1 MTSSDSE
8 ESLAD
13 RPAKGGR
20 IPIYGPEFAA
30 DPQRVYAE
38 LRSYGPV
45 APVELSPG
53 VPGMLVTGYEAALE
67 VLRDPGRFPRDA
79 RRWQEG
85 IPADCP
91 ILPIMAYRPTC
102 NLTDDPLRSRLRDA
116 VTDSLD
122 RVDQNVL
129 RDFVE
134 RSADE
139 LIGRIGPKGEADLL
153 ADYAVILPLLVF
165 NLLCGCPAEL
175 GDRMVAAIREVLKW
189 ENSEEANMNLALAVL
204 ELMALK
210 RENPGPN
217 VTTWLMDHPAE
228 LTDEEVAHQLV
239 MLVGAGSELA
249 QNLIANTLRLLL
261 SDERFAGDL
270 SGGNLTV
277 EDALDEV
284 LWVDPPLANFGVS
297 YPVEPTSFHGVE
309 LPADQPVVISFA
321 AANNDPSTLTEHRAG
336 NRAHLSWGVGPHTCP
351 AQGHARVLATVAIE
365 KLLDALP
372 DMELAVPVD
381 ELVWRPGFIKRALSS
396 LPVRFPVIPG
406 PVPVPGDEA
415 PQGEAHHS
423 EAPHDETPHDEASPG
438 ETRQDE
444 APQEEAP
451 AQPAAPAPEPPAQ
464 DPVPWWRRLTWWRT
478 GKTG

>member
-1 MTSSDSE
+1 M
-8 ESLAD
+8 
-13 RPAKGGR
+13 KGR

-30 DPQRVYAE
+30 DPDRVYAE
-38 LRSYGPV
+38 LRAYGPV

-53 VPGMLVTGYEAALE
+53 VPGMLVTGYDAALE
-67 VLRDPGRFPRDA
+67 VLRDPIRFPRDA
-79 RRWQEG
+79 RRWQQG
-85 IPADCP
+85 IPPDCP

-102 NLTDDPLRSRLRDA
+102 NLTDDPDRSRLRDA

-122 RVDQNVL
+122 RVDQAVL
-129 RDFVE
+129 REFVE
-134 RSADE
+134 RSADT

-175 GDRMVAAIREVLKW
+175 GDRMLAAIQEVLKW
-189 ENSEEANMNLALAVL
+189 ENSEEANMTLGLAVL

-210 RENPGPN
+210 REEPGPD
-217 VTTWLMDHPAE
+217 VTTWLMNHPADM
-228 LTDEEVAHQLV
+228 TDEETAHQLV

-270 SGGNLTV
+270 SGGNLSV

-297 YPVEPTSFHGVE
+297 YPLEPISFHGVE

-321 AANNDPSTLTEHRAG
+321 AANSDPSTLTEHRAG
-336 NRAHLSWGVGPHTCP
+336 NRAHLSWGIGPHTCP
-351 AQGHARVLATVAIE
+351 AQSHARVLATVAIE

-372 DMELAVPVD
+372 DMELAVPAD
-381 ELVWRPGFIKRALSS
+381 ELVWRPGFIQRALSS
-396 LPVRFPVIPG
+396 LPVRFPPIPG
-406 PVPVPGDEA
+406 AVSVPDEESR
-415 PQGEAHHS
+415 PE
-423 EAPHDETPHDEASPG
+423 PP
-438 ETRQDE
+438 
-444 APQEEAP
+444 P
-451 AQPAAPAPEPPAQ
+451 AAAPAPPAEPAVPAEPATPGPEAAKPGHWWSRLARWWSG
-464 DPVPWWRRLTWWRT
+464 DP
-478 GKTG
+478 G

>member
-1 MTSSDSE
+1 MTSPDSAA
-8 ESLAD
+8 SPAD
-13 RPAKGGR
+13 RPTKGGR
-20 IPIYGPEFAA
+20 VPIYGPEFAT
-30 DPQRVYAE
+30 DPGLVYAA

-79 RRWQEG
+79 RRWQQN
-85 IPADCP
+85 IPPDCP

-116 VTDSLD
+116 VTASLD

-134 RSADE
+134 RSADT
-139 LIGRIGPKGEADLL
+139 LIGRIGPQGEADLL
-153 ADYAVILPLLVF
+153 GDYAVILPLLVF
-165 NLLCGCPAEL
+165 NLLCGCPADL

-210 RENPGPN
+210 REDPGPD
-217 VTTWLMDHPAE
+217 VTTWLMEHPAE

-261 SDERFAGDL
+261 SDERFGGDL
-270 SGGNLTV
+270 SGGSLTV

-284 LWVDPPLANFGVS
+284 LWVDPPLANFGVT
-297 YPVEPTSFHGVE
+297 YPPEPISFHGVE

-321 AANNDPSTLTEHRAG
+321 AANNDPSTLAEHRAG

-372 DMELAVPVD
+372 DMELAVPAS
-381 ELVWRPGFIKRALSS
+381 ELTWRPGFIQRALSA
-396 LPVRFPVIPG
+396 LPVRFPPI
-406 PVPVPGDEA
+406 
-415 PQGEAHHS
+415 
-423 EAPHDETPHDEASPG
+423 
-438 ETRQDE
+438 
-444 APQEEAP
+444 
-451 AQPAAPAPEPPAQ
+451 AAPAPAPAPVPAEEAPPEPAPVPAAPPAPP
-464 DPVPWWRRLTWWRT
+464 DPVPWWRQPIRWWA
-478 GKTG
+478 GDGD